1 MLLLNLNDI
10 MYLGEAEFV
19 LRELLCKDLVTLVLG
34 FLQPEVEAWDP
45 WSGWQQVDEFDSFG
59 NYGSVPMCPTE
70 LPLF

>member
-19 LRELLCKDLVTLVLG
+19 LREILCKDLANLVLE